1 MSFTPQIEKRKFPI
15 FKESDLI
22 YLDNASTTQKPIN
35 VINSINNVYAESNAN
50 VHRAI
55 YNLGDKSTRLYE
67 DSRKKIS
74 QFINA
79 NSPKEVI
86 FTSGATESLN
96 LLAYS
101 LSHDLNE
108 DDEILITEME
118 HHSNI
123 VPWQLIA
130 KKTKAKIRS
139 IPLLENGELDL
150 SESDSLF
157 NQKTKIVSVT
167 HMSNVLGTI
176 NPLKRLS
183 DLAHKIGA
191 KFIVDGAQGVPH
203 MKVNLKQI
211 DCDFYVFSGH
221 KMLGPTGIGVLWGK
235 YELLNKMEP
244 FLGGGE
250 MIDSVTLEEST
261 WNEVPYKFEAGTPN
275 FVQAIGLGEAIN
287 YLEYL
292 DMKSI
297 EDHEK
302 ELTKFAL
309 EELNKIENIKLHG
322 SAENRGGVISFTLKD
337 IHSLDLAQFLNEDNI
352 AIRVGHHCAQP
363 LLKRLGETSTAR
375 ISFYL
380 YNDDSDI
387 IKLCKTLKKVQS
399 YFLR

>member
-1 MSFTPQIEKRKFPI
+1 MSFNPQIEKRKFPI

-22 YLDNASTTQKPIN
+22 YLDNASTTHKPLN
-35 VINSINNVYAESNAN
+35 VIDCVNNVYAEANAN

-67 DSRKKIS
+67 DSRKKVS

-123 VPWQLIA
+123 VPWQIIA

-183 DLAHKIGA
+183 NLAHKIGA

-203 MKVNLKQI
+203 MKVDLKQI

-235 YELLNKMEP
+235 YELLNDMEP

-250 MIDSVTLEEST
+250 MINSVTLEEST

-292 DMKSI
+292 GMKSI
-297 EDHEK
+297 ENHER
-302 ELTKFAL
+302 ELTKLAL
-309 EELNKIENIKLHG
+309 EELNKVENIKLHG
-322 SAENRGGVISFTLKD
+322 SAENRGGVISFTLRD

-363 LLKRLGETSTAR
+363 LLKKLGETSTAR

-399 YFLR
+399 YF

>member
-22 YLDNASTTQKPIN
+22 YLDNASTTHKPLN
-35 VINSINNVYAESNAN
+35 VIDCVNNVYAEANAN

-67 DSRKKIS
+67 DSRKKVS

-108 DDEILITEME
+108 GDEILITEME

-203 MKVNLKQI
+203 MKVDLKQI

-287 YLEYL
+287 YLEDL
-292 DMKSI
+292 NMKSI
-297 EDHEK
+297 EDHER

-309 EELNKIENIKLHG
+309 EELNKVENIKLYG
-322 SAENRGGVISFTLKD
+322 SAKNRGGVISFTLKD

-363 LLKRLGETSTAR
+363 LLNKLGETSTAR

-387 IKLCKTLKKVQS
+387 SKLCKTLKKVQS
-399 YFLR
+399 YF